1 MVAEVMPE
9 QTEQTKQPVFKVE
22 RGKLAQALEWCLRA
36 VCKDTQRPILCG
48 VHFDCEMQSIV
59 STDMH
64 RAHVATGF
72 CLPYSF
78 TLATDSAK
86 DLLKELKKAVATVVH
101 FHTEGC
107 DLVSGQWRGKL
118 IEGDFPRVDRVT
130 PTEDEREASV
140 QFIATDD
147 LCAVLKYAGQCPS
160 SRKNFQLP
168 VNFQVGGK
176 KVSVWHDVNETQVAF
191 MHSEAECNTEGD
203 TVTIFCRPSY
213 LRDALLHLNRRSTFT
228 SPQIDFWADLSPF
241 VIRHNDRELY
251 AVIMPCQRAVERS
264 R

>member
-9 QTEQTKQPVFKVE
+9 VTEQPVFKVE
-22 RGKLAQALEWCLRA
+22 RDKLAEALGWCLRA
-36 VCKDTQRPILCG
+36 VCKDRERPILCG
-48 VHFDCEMQSIV
+48 VHFDHETQSV
-59 STDMH
+59 LASDMH

-72 CLPYSF
+72 YLPYSF

-86 DLLKELKKAVATVVH
+86 DLLKELKKAVAPVLY

-107 DLVSGQWRGKL
+107 ELVSGQWRGEL
-118 IEGDFPRVDRVT
+118 IEGEFPRVDRVT
-130 PTEDEREASV
+130 PKEDDREASA

-160 SRKNFQLP
+160 YRKNFELP

-191 MHSEAECNTEGD
+191 MHSEAECNTEGG

-213 LRDALLHLNRRSTFT
+213 LRDALLHLNRQSQDTAW
-228 SPQIDFWADLSPF
+228 PQLDFWADLSAF

-251 AVIMPCQRAVERS
+251 AVIMPCRRDVERS